1 MDNVNK
7 LGKQERTYQ
16 VTGRQSG
23 QPKVCRHFHIYKD
36 QRISHLASIHRTR
49 VENKGIDAT
58 KSLVGLPWLLSRI
71 RTDIARPN
79 IYVRPPHNSPWR

>member
-16 VTGRQSG
+16 VAGRQSG

-58 KSLVGLPWLLSRI
+58 KILSWPSLVVEQDQDRHRETQHLCKAPS
-71 RTDIARPN
+71 
-79 IYVRPPHNSPWR
+79 